1 MGDIVIEET
10 NHRAFAMTLASFFML
25 VASMSVFAF
34 GILKGN
40 KLYIVIGLLFASIF
54 VVGFLVSIWQVL
66 KEKRLLTITVDGI
79 IDTPSIGG
87 YGFISYNDI
96 EDFEIVSLLNGE
108 TISVILKN
116 PEVFIS
122 KLPPAKRRKL
132 KSNLYL
138 KQPLIIIHTELAK
151 DMEPRD
157 ILTLLQKRLR
167 DHKRLYE

>member
-25 VASMSVFAF
+25 VASLSVFAF
-34 GILKGN
+34 GMLRGN
-40 KLYIVIGLLFASIF
+40 KLLIVIGILAAIIF
-54 VVGFLVSIWQVL
+54 VVGFLISIMQVL

-79 IDTPSIGG
+79 IDTPSTGG
-87 YGFISYNDI
+87 YGFISYDDI
-96 EDFEIVSLLNGE
+96 MDFEIVSMLNAE

-122 KLPPAKRRKL
+122 KLQPAKRRKL

-138 KQPLIIIHTELAK
+138 KQPIILIHTELAK

-157 ILTLLQKRLR
+157 ILTLLQKRLK